1 MLLRKRILKFEC
13 DTLTMVITIDGRP
26 SSLQLLIKRD
36 LRWLGIMDIPP
47 SLFDATIYRSGRPNF
62 LTLDESREVGV
73 TSKAVRL
80 RGIKPPGLT

>member
-1 MLLRKRILKFEC
+1 MIGYME
-13 DTLTMVITIDGRP
+13 VP
-26 SSLQLLIKRD
+26 Q
-36 LRWLGIMDIPP
+36 
-47 SLFDATIYRSGRPNF
+47 SLFDPTIYRSGRSNF